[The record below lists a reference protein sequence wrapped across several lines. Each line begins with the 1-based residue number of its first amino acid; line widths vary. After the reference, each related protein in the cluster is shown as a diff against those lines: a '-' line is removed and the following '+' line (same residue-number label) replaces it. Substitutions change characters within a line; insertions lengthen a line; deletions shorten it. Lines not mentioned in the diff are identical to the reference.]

1 MSPTLGKVL
10 VGENVKVYGNTLVGI
25 VMIVTRILVYN
36 LFINHLAT
44 DV

>member
-10 VGENVKVYGNTLVGI
+10 GRESSKVYEITLVGI
-25 VMIVTRILVYN
+25 IMIVTRILVYD
-36 LFINHLAT
+36 LFINHLAI